1 MAAVVD
7 VDMLIVGGGPA
18 GVSTALF
25 AAAEDPTNVD
35 RILVVERGRYPRE
48 KICAGALGGRADR
61 ALAEIGVHV
70 EVPGRA
76 VCGVSV
82 RSPLGTLVARRDA
95 PIGRVVRRRDFDSA
109 FADAAKARGVP
120 FLEGSGVVSLD
131 RRPDCVEVTL
141 DDGRQLRARAVVGA
155 DGVGS
160 IIRRSI
166 GVRRK
171 SFYAQAIEVDTA
183 AGVDDPDPGLLHFDA
198 TDRSLRGYV
207 WDFPTIVDDR
217 PMVCRG
223 VYELRGRLDGR
234 DTAASQGPRPQLGV
248 KERLLRH
255 LDQRG
260 VDPTGLRFKRY
271 SERALSLHEPI
282 AVPRAMLVGE
292 AAGIDALLGEG
303 IAQAVLYG
311 KTAGPYLARAIR
323 RGDYSFADWQRVFS
337 TSRVGLDLR
346 LRARMASWIY
356 DDARPLAER
365 FITRSQAFATAG
377 IHYFAGDQ
385 VPRWALAR
393 SALGLAQATLQG
405 HPFRF

>member
-1 MAAVVD
+1 MVD
-7 VDMLIVGGGPA
+7 VDVVIVGGGPG

-25 AAAEDPTNVD
+25 AAAEDPAMVD
-35 RILVVERGRYPRE
+35 RIVVIERGRYPRE

-70 EVPGRA
+70 EVPERI
-76 VCGVSV
+76 VRGVSV
-82 RSPLGTLVARRDA
+82 SSAMGSLAVRRDA

-109 FADAAKARGVP
+109 FAEEAKARGVR
-120 FLEGSGVVSLD
+120 FLEGSGVVSCE
-131 RRPDCVEVTL
+131 RRSDSVRLTL
-141 DDGRQLRARAVVGA
+141 DDGRELRARVVVGA

-160 IIRRSI
+160 VIRRSLGI
-166 GVRRK
+166 RRR
-171 SFYAQAIEVDTA
+171 SFYAQAIEVDTP
-183 AGVDDPDPGLLHFDA
+183 AGVGDPDSELLHFDA

-207 WDFPTIVDDR
+207 WDFPTLVDDQ

-234 DTAASQGPRPQLGV
+234 GREASDGPRGPGTR
-248 KERLLRH
+248 ERLLRH
-255 LDQRG
+255 LERRG
-260 VDPTGLRFKRY
+260 IDSAGLRFKHY

-303 IAQAVLYG
+303 IAQAILYG
-311 KTAGPYLARAIR
+311 KTAGPYLARALR
-323 RGDYSFADWQRVFS
+323 RGEYDFADWPRVLSSS
-337 TSRVGLDLR
+337 TVGLDLR
-346 LRARMASWIY
+346 LRARMAGWIY

-377 IHYFAGDQ
+377 IHYFAGDK
-385 VPRWALAR
+385 PPLWALAR
-393 SALGLAQATLQG
+393 SALGLAQASVQG

>member
-1 MAAVVD
+1 
-7 VDMLIVGGGPA
+7 MLIVGGGPA

-25 AAAEDPTNVD
+25 AAAEDPTLVE
-35 RILVVERGRYPRE
+35 RILVVERGRFPRE

-70 EVPGRA
+70 EVPGRT

-82 RSPLGTLVARRDA
+82 RSPLGSLVARRDA

-109 FADAAKARGVP
+109 FAEQAKARGVP
-120 FLEGSGVVSLD
+120 FLEGFRVVSLE
-131 RRPDCVEVTL
+131 RRSDSVEVTL

-160 IIRRSI
+160 IVRRSI

-171 SFYAQAIEVDTA
+171 NFYAQAIEVDTA

-207 WDFPTIVDDR
+207 WDFPTIVDDQ

-234 DTAASQGPRPQLGV
+234 DAGASQGHRPQLGV
-248 KERLLRH
+248 KERLLQH
-255 LDQRG
+255 LDRRG

-323 RGDYSFADWQRVFS
+323 RGECSFADWPRVFS
-337 TSRVGLDLR
+337 KSRVGLDLR

-365 FITRSQAFATAG
+365 FITTSQAFATAG

-385 VPRWALAR
+385 VPRWSLAR
-393 SALGLAQATLQG
+393 SALGLAQASVQG